1 MKVDDRSVHERCH
14 QLPDSPITAHAMRIL
29 IGEDDVRLH
38 DILARALR
46 ERSFAVDVVTDG
58 EAALVEAAINDYDAI
73 VLDVM
78 LPRRSGLEVCRAL
91 RQRGRRT
98 PILMLTARDA
108 LHDRVAGLDSGA
120 DDYLV
125 KPFELDELLAR
136 LRALMRRGPEL
147 QDERLVVGDLV
158 VDTRAQQATRAGLP
172 VALTTREYALLEYLA
187 RHAGRVIGRAE
198 LTDHVW
204 DANHDPASNALEVYI
219 GRVRKKLD
227 VTSGPHLLHTRRGA
241 GYLLSADVTE

>member
-1 MKVDDRSVHERCH
+1 
-14 QLPDSPITAHAMRIL
+14 MRIL
-29 IGEDDVRLH
+29 IAEDDARLH
-38 DILARALR
+38 DLLARALR
-46 ERSFAVDVVTDG
+46 ERAFAVDVVTDG
-58 EAALVEAAINDYDAI
+58 ESALVEAVINEYDAI

-78 LPRRSGLEVCRAL
+78 LPRRTGLEVCREL
-91 RQRGRRT
+91 RKRGKRT

-108 LHDRVAGLDSGA
+108 LQDRVAGLDSGA

-147 QDERLVVGDLV
+147 QDERLTVGDLV
-158 VDTRAQQATRAGLP
+158 VDTRAQQATRAGFP
-172 VALTTREYALLEYLA
+172 IGLTTREYALLEYLA

-198 LTDHVW
+198 LTEHVW

-219 GRVRKKLD
+219 GRVRKKID
-227 VTSGPHLLHTRRGA
+227 VANGAPLLHTRRGA
-241 GYLLSADVTE
+241 GYVLSAAFTE

>member
-1 MKVDDRSVHERCH
+1 
-14 QLPDSPITAHAMRIL
+14 MRIL
-29 IGEDDVRLH
+29 IAEDDARLH
-38 DILARALR
+38 DLLARALR

-58 EAALVEAAINDYDAI
+58 ESALVEAAINDYDAI

-78 LPRRSGLEVCRAL
+78 LPRRSGLEVCREL
-91 RQRGRRT
+91 RKRGKRT

-108 LHDRVAGLDSGA
+108 LLDRVAGLDSGA

-125 KPFELDELLAR
+125 KPFELEELLAR
-136 LRALMRRGPEL
+136 LRALMRRGPAL
-147 QDERLVVGDLV
+147 QDELLTVGDLV
-158 VDTRAQQATRAGLP
+158 VDTRAQQATRAGMP
-172 VALTTREYALLEYLA
+172 VGLTTREYALLEYLA

-227 VTSGPHLLHTRRGA
+227 VASGAHLLHTRRGA
-241 GYLLSADVTE
+241 GYLLSADVIE

>member
-1 MKVDDRSVHERCH
+1 
-14 QLPDSPITAHAMRIL
+14 MRIL
-29 IGEDDVRLH
+29 IAEDDARLH
-38 DILARALR
+38 DLLARALR

-58 EAALVEAAINDYDAI
+58 ESALVEAAINDYDAI

-78 LPRRSGLEVCRAL
+78 LPRRSGLEVCREL
-91 RQRGRRT
+91 RKRGKRT

-108 LHDRVAGLDSGA
+108 LLDRVAGLDSGA

-125 KPFELDELLAR
+125 KPFELEELLAR
-136 LRALMRRGPEL
+136 LRALMRRGPAL
-147 QDERLVVGDLV
+147 QDERLTVGDLV
-158 VDTRAQQATRAGLP
+158 VDTRAQQATRAGMP
-172 VALTTREYALLEYLA
+172 VGLTTREYALLEYLA

-227 VTSGPHLLHTRRGA
+227 VASGAHLLHTRRGA
-241 GYLLSADVTE
+241 GYLLSADVIE